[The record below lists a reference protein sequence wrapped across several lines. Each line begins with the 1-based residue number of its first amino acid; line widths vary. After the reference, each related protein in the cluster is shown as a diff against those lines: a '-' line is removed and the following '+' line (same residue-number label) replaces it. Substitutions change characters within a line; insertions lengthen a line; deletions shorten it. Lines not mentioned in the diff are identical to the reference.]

1 MKEANELELETRRD
15 IFDIIARNPGVHLS
29 KIAEI
34 LDKKITVVELHLHDM
49 EHHKLIS
56 SVEQD
61 GYKRY
66 FIYKEEKPVTI
77 RDQRVM
83 ETRDQ
88 IYQLIEQNPGI
99 YMSKIAQKLDVGI
112 SLVQYHV
119 NQMEKNKT
127 IIGMRESGYFK
138 RYYLPGSQ
146 INIQER
152 KILALLRQE
161 TPLRIVLFL
170 LKHPNAKHKDILK
183 EVSISSSTLSYHLN
197 KLASQDII
205 EIPLYTENRGYNIK
219 NKENITSILRKYKLF
234 TLSNTFRSMWEDL
247 NYQN

>member
-1 MKEANELELETRRD
+1 MNETDELQTRKD

-34 LDKKITVVELHLHDM
+34 LDKNITAVKLYLKDM
-49 EHHKLIS
+49 EEHKLIIS
-56 SVEQD
+56 SEQD

-66 FIYKEEKPVTI
+66 FIYQDDKPMTI
-77 RDQRVM
+77 RDQRVT

-99 YMSKIAQKLDVGI
+99 YMSEIAQKLEVGI

-119 NQMEKNKT
+119 NQMEKNNV
-127 IIGMRESGYFK
+127 IIGMRETGYFK

-146 INIQER
+146 INMHER
-152 KILALLRQE
+152 KILSLLRQE
-161 TPLRIVLFL
+161 TPLKIVLFL
-170 LKHPNAKHKDILK
+170 LKRPNAKHKEILK

-197 KLASQDII
+197 KLVHHDII
-205 EIPLYTENRGYNIK
+205 DIPSYTENRGYNIK
-219 NKENITSILRKYKLF
+219 NKDYITSLLRKYKLF
-234 TLSNTFRSMWEDL
+234 KLSHTFKEMWEDL
-247 NYQN
+247 NYHN